1 MVLYFKSYLPDSDEP
16 VVIYMGRDKF
26 ENEQLIEH
34 GWEQDVWFH
43 VDKISSAHV
52 YLRMPDGMTWD
63 AIPESLLI
71 DLGQLTKANSIEG
84 NKLNNQTIL
93 YTPWSN
99 LKKTGGME
107 TGQVTFHKTNLVKK
121 VFIRERENAIVNRL
135 NKTKE
140 ELYPD
145 LAAQKIE
152 KQKELRNAQRALEKQ
167 LRREEEERKKE
178 YKQAAE
184 MKSYKG
190 VMDNEEEM
198 KSNRYYSGMSVKE
211 AEEDFM

>member
-1 MVLYFKSYLPDSDEP
+1 
-16 VVIYMGRDKF
+16 
-26 ENEQLIEH
+26 
-34 GWEQDVWFH
+34 
-43 VDKISSAHV
+43 
-52 YLRMPDGMTWD
+52 MTWD

-121 VFIRERENAIVNRL
+121 VFIRERENAVVNRL

-184 MKSYKG
+184 MRSYKG